1 MTAKMTKRERHEL
14 GLQKIGLR
22 FSLAIALV
30 VGVAATIGHAQSAPG
45 ATPTTPAPAA
55 EAAPLTRKGAAAQW
69 TEDGLQSVKISGLDV
84 VYVRP
89 GASLAGYDKFRL
101 PPISVAFRKNWD
113 RDSSGVGIRSRVS
126 AKDAQRIKDRLAT
139 LGREELVKELT
150 AGGYTLSEQ
159 AGDDVLDLDTRIV
172 DLDVTAPD
180 VPTAGRQ
187 AIYAVSAGELTLVAE
202 LRDSVSGETI
212 MRIYDHEEGGNS
224 SLMRKITNI
233 ENEIQARQVVGGW
246 ALALHKILDAAK
258 ANGKG

>member
-113 RDSSGVGIRSRVS
+113 RSSGIRNRVR
-126 AKDAQRIKDRLAT
+126 AEDTQRIKDRLAT
-139 LGREELVKELT
+139 LARAELVKELG

-159 AGDDVLDLDTRIV
+159 GGDKVLELDIRII

-180 VPTAGRQ
+180 IPTAGRQ
-187 AIYAVSAGELTLVAE
+187 TIYAVSAGQMTLVAE

-212 MRIYDHEEGGNS
+212 MRIYDHDEGDNS
-224 SLMRKITNI
+224 SRLRQINNI
-233 ENEIQARQVVGGW
+233 ENQIQARQVVGGW
-246 ALALHKILDAAK
+246 ARALRKQLDLARD
-258 ANGKG
+258 GSKG

>member
-1 MTAKMTKRERHEL
+1 MTRQERNDM
-14 GLQKIGLR
+14 GLNKIALR
-22 FSLAIALV
+22 FAFAIALI
-30 VGVAATIGHAQSAPG
+30 GGLATTIGRAQTTAGDAATVSAAVPESV
-45 ATPTTPAPAA
+45 PR
-55 EAAPLTRKGAAAQW
+55 TRKEAAAQW
-69 TEDGLQSVKISGLDV
+69 TDDGLQSVKISGLDV

-89 GASLAGYDKFRL
+89 GSSLAGYDKFRL

-246 ALALHKILDAAK
+246 ARALHKILDAAK